1 MGLETVGKGVK
12 HLGHISQGVK
22 MLCVCVCVYV
32 LTCVIACICNTY
44 IFTY

>member
-22 MLCVCVCVYV
+22 TLCVCVYMYSHV
-32 LTCVIACICNTY
+32 
-44 IFTY
+44 